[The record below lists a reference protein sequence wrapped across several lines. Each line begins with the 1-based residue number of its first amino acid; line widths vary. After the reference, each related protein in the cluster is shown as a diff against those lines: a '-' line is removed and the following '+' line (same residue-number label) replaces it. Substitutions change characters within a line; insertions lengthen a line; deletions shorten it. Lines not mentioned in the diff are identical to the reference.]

1 MAALTITGLHVR
13 GYRYDK
19 IDGKWRVG
27 GGGQHCCRVLGVDTA
42 KAKERGAK
50 EQCLVR
56 NLRVERRPRF
66 DGFWSAC
73 RRYRDLRLGIQGWR
87 WSNFDGFSFATRMI
101 IAILSS
107 RLVERFD
114 NLSLKIGEVFDEVS
128 LDSLKSDLSNL
139 SAKFREESLETAL
152 LFPSFDKITSRQV
165 RERVIVS
172 VENRDKI
179 D

>member
-1 MAALTITGLHVR
+1 
-13 GYRYDK
+13 
-19 IDGKWRVG
+19 
-27 GGGQHCCRVLGVDTA
+27 
-42 KAKERGAK
+42 
-50 EQCLVR
+50 
-56 NLRVERRPRF
+56 
-66 DGFWSAC
+66 
-73 RRYRDLRLGIQGWR
+73 
-87 WSNFDGFSFATRMI
+87 MI

-152 LFPSFDKITSRQV
+152 LFPSFDKITSRRV